1 MSHTNSTT
9 HYNLPQFVGTDT
21 PGWLTDVNAAM
32 SGIDTA
38 IYQRQTDI
46 AANTSSITQN
56 TAAIT
61 TANTR
66 IDTLA
71 SRMTSAEEDINT
83 AGASIT
89 ALQTTSAQ
97 HTADIA
103 SLATRVTNLSA
114 DDISYDD
121 SGSAITANDIQ
132 TAINMLLPVTLFNT
146 DTYDSGTLI
155 ESIENYKR
163 IKIFYHSEDGHYNCI
178 EIYTNGSAAVI
189 VSVITGTATGTNM
202 IYYGKSARIRITDGT
217 ALQIDR
223 GANVNIRNGQSAAV
237 SENLQAVRVN
247 RIEGYKY

>member
-1 MSHTNSTT
+1 MSHTNRTT

-32 SGIDTA
+32 SDIDNA

-61 TANTR
+61 TANDR
-66 IDTLA
+66 IDALA
-71 SRMTSAEEDINT
+71 SRMTSAEENIDA

-89 ALQTTSAQ
+89 ALQTASAQ
-97 HTADIA
+97 HTTDIA

-114 DDISYDD
+114 DDISFDD
-121 SGSAITANDIQ
+121 TGSAITANDIQ
-132 TAINMLLPVTLFNT
+132 TAINMLLPVTLL
-146 DTYDSGTLI
+146 DTKTHDTGTLS
-155 ESIENYKR
+155 ESIENYQR
-163 IKIFYHSEDGHYNCI
+163 VKIFYHSDDGQHNCI
-178 EIYTNGSAAVI
+178 EIYNAGSASLI
-189 VSVITGTATGTNM
+189 TSVILGTATGTPM
-202 IYYGKSARIRITDGT
+202 TYYGKSGRISITNGT

-237 SENLQAVRVN
+237 SENLQAIYVY

>member
-71 SRMTSAEEDINT
+71 SRMTSAEEDIDA

-97 HTADIA
+97 HTTDIA

-121 SGSAITANDIQ
+121 SGSAITANDVQ
-132 TAINMLLPVTLFNT
+132 TAINMLLPVTLF
-146 DTYDSGTLI
+146 DTETHDSGTLS

-163 IKIFYHSEDGHYNCI
+163 VKIFYHSDDGQYNCA
-178 EIYTNGSAAVI
+178 EIYNNGSPALIA
-189 VSVITGTATGTNM
+189 SVILGTATGATM
-202 IYYGKSARIRITDGT
+202 TYYGKSGRIGITGGT
-217 ALQIDR
+217 ALKIDR

-237 SENLQAVRVN
+237 SENLQAVSVY